1 MCLLGDGLYGSQT
14 ILDSGTNQC
23 FGVGGDVGAAFENKQ
38 ANKHLRLKEVCSN
51 QGEVL
56 KEKHGVGTGTGQEI
70 EGGGRGSVFGGTKG
84 EGREETLLRGKRP
97 VTGEKGKDEE
107 NKEQARKW
115 TWWG

>member
-70 EGGGRGSVFGGTKG
+70 
-84 EGREETLLRGKRP
+84 
-97 VTGEKGKDEE
+97 
-107 NKEQARKW
+107 
-115 TWWG
+115 